1 MQIKTVSELEKNPE
15 QGKRGKN
22 SCYAPLT
29 LYPGAVHKVR
39 HAIFGQ
45 FLLPPPV
52 TLRHTSRDPPKV
64 RHTSRTFKRPSTK
77 SRTKGPLYKFCLNC
91 SRWFLSG
98 GFCQG
103 VFCLE
108 GFVQGGFC
116 SFPFCQNTSV

>member
-22 SCYAPLT
+22 SCCASLT
-29 LYPGAVHKVR
+29 SYPGAVHKVR
-39 HAIFGQ
+39 HAIFCQ
-45 FLLPPPV
+45 FLPPPPV
-52 TLRHTSRDPPKV
+52 TLRHTSRNPRLLKGLV
-64 RHTSRTFKRPSTK
+64 QK

-91 SRWFLSG
+91 SRGFLSG

-116 SFPFCQNTSV
+116 SFPFCQNTSVTTES